1 MINTPCTRKAMR
13 VAYQAHKN
21 QFDKAQVP
29 YIYHPIHLAEQ
40 MNTELECIVAL
51 LHDVVEDT
59 DMTFLDL
66 EKIFSS
72 EVIEILK
79 LLTRD
84 KRTDYM
90 EYIKKIKTNKVA
102 KKIKIAD
109 IIHNSDETRLDVI
122 DEDSIKRRKRYQKA
136 LKYLKEE

>member
-1 MINTPCTRKAMR
+1 MINTPRTRKAMR

-29 YIYHPIHLAEQ
+29 YIYHSIHLAEQ

-66 EKIFSS
+66 EKFFSS

-122 DEDSIKRRKRYQKA
+122 DEETIKRRKRYQKA

>member
-122 DEDSIKRRKRYQKA
+122 DEETIKRRKRYQKA